1 MVYGDTNSTLAG
13 ALAAEACEIPLIH
26 VEAGLRSYNM
36 EMAEEYNRIET
47 DKRSSLL
54 FCPTHTAVENLKK
67 EGITEGVY
75 HVGDVMYDATL
86 FFASQAE
93 SASSILHKWNLIPK
107 QYYLA
112 TIHRAQ
118 TTDNSHKLANILTAF
133 QQVEM
138 PIILP
143 LHPRT
148 RKVIEQSDTL
158 TQLVADIPN
167 LHIIESVS
175 YLDMLLLEKHA
186 ALILTDSGGVQ
197 KEAYFHH
204 TPCITMRDETE
215 WVETVEAGW
224 NTIVG
229 TDTNKILEAIQNPKN
244 TQYEITEYGSGN
256 AATEIINILCQN
268 EY

>member
-1 MVYGDTNSTLAG
+1 
-13 ALAAEACEIPLIH
+13 
-26 VEAGLRSYNM
+26 
-36 EMAEEYNRIET
+36 
-47 DKRSSLL
+47 
-54 FCPTHTAVENLKK
+54 VENLKK

-197 KEAYFHH
+197 KEAYFHR
-204 TPCITMRDETE
+204 TPCITMRNETE
-215 WVETVEAGW
+215 WVETLETGW
-224 NTIVG
+224 NRLVG
-229 TDTNKILEAIQNPKN
+229 TN
-244 TQYEITEYGSGN
+244 TQRILQAVKTTAVPPTEITEYGTGH
-256 AATEIINILCQN
+256 AAQTIINILCQN